1 MWHFTYELGAAFD
14 APKGTVVKMTVTYDN
29 SAANPKN
36 PDASVEVKAG
46 PNGELLEGWIN
57 YSLN

>member
-1 MWHFTYELGAAFD
+1 VTL
-14 APKGTVVKMTVTYDN
+14 TVTYDH